1 MITLDLSDHKSI
13 TSQYLCQIRK
23 QFRKIYIQPGMRNE
37 GDKKPDSGYTAL
49 HQPPDL
55 LAPAVTA
62 AAGAPGG
69 RQPPRSCEL
78 RSSFYPGSSFRPEAV
93 TSQ

>member
-37 GDKKPDSGYTAL
+37 GGKKPDSGYTAL

-69 RQPPRSCEL
+69 RQPPRSCDQVSTRAPASAL
-78 RSSFYPGSSFRPEAV
+78 KL
-93 TSQ
+93 